1 MGRMII
7 YLCVLQG
14 LLSDFHLPCHY
25 LWFLFVYIYVFRSLL
40 DYGFVYSGKLGQLVD
55 VLSEVSPSPLTFS
68 AMKVQTLSWIVYIV
82 MWLWWVS
89 IISWNS
95 FCFCFIYTVPMLY
108 ENRNCTRS
116 PHFGVHL
123 EAKLKQE
130 RKKKIRWNV
139 KCDLQWKIT
148 IKRDKKKNKI
158 KVIYKTIRSLI
169 PLLQKSLNIR

>member
-25 LWFLFVYIYVFRSLL
+25 LWFLFVYMYVFRSLL

-123 EAKLKQE
+123 EGKLKRE
-130 RKKKIRWNV
+130 RKKKIN
-139 KCDLQWKIT
+139 
-148 IKRDKKKNKI
+148 
-158 KVIYKTIRSLI
+158 
-169 PLLQKSLNIR
+169 

>member
-1 MGRMII
+1 MSYKGCYLISIFLAII
-7 YLCVLQG
+7 YGFCLYICM
-14 LLSDFHLPCHY
+14 Y
-25 LWFLFVYIYVFRSLL
+25 LGHCWIM
-40 DYGFVYSGKLGQLVD
+40 GTFVYSGKLVQLVD

-68 AMKVQTLSWIVYIV
+68 AIKVQTLSWIVYIV

-123 EAKLKQE
+123 EGKLKQE